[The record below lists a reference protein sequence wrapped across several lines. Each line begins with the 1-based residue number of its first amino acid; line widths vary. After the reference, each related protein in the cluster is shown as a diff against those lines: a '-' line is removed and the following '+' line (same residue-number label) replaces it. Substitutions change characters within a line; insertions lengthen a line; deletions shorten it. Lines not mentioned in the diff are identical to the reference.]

1 MDSLGPIAGLLN
13 SPVEIKFFDLGEI
26 PASYQTRYVDTGYDG
41 AKAVIASIIFQV
53 ASITTVGTFILP
65 PNDVMYF
72 FRIGLSSFGA
82 LGASLSSSYVLTVR
96 SDKTT
101 IPDCEAYAIG
111 IF

>member
-1 MDSLGPIAGLLN
+1 MDSLGSIAGLLN

-26 PASYQTRYVDTGYDG
+26 PASYQTRSVDTGYDG
-41 AKAVIASIIFQV
+41 AKAVIAGIIFQV

-65 PNDVMYF
+65 PNDDMYF
-72 FRIGLSSFGA
+72 FHIGLSSFGA
-82 LGASLSSSYVLTVR
+82 LGASLSSSYTLMVR

-101 IPDCEAYAIG
+101 IPNCEVYVIG